1 MAERTLK
8 YREALDEA
16 LVQAMEA
23 NPSVFCLGVGVDD
36 PKGIFGTTL
45 TAFRKFGPA
54 RVLDTPLA
62 ENAMTGIAVGAAL
75 CGMRPVMVHARNDFL
90 LLAMDQLVNHA
101 AKWRYMSGGGL
112 RVPLTVRAIIG
123 RGWGQAA
130 QHSQSLQA
138 MVAHVPGLR
147 VAMPSTPRE
156 AKGLLLAAIADESPT
171 VLLEHRALFENS
183 GPVPA
188 EPYVT
193 AVGSAAVIRSGADVT
208 IVALSQMV
216 LEAAKAAEILAADGI
231 SAEIVDPRWVA
242 PLDDEMILSSVRRT
256 GRLVVAD
263 TGWTSFGVSAEVAA
277 RVAERLFGVLK
288 GPVQRVALPDVPT
301 PCSAALEGL
310 YYPGAAEI
318 VAAVRRAVG
327 ATGAEPREL
336 VGRGPRGMATK
347 DTFQGPF

>member
-1 MAERTLK
+1 
-8 YREALDEA
+8 
-16 LVQAMEA
+16 
-23 NPSVFCLGVGVDD
+23 
-36 PKGIFGTTL
+36 
-45 TAFRKFGPA
+45 
-54 RVLDTPLA
+54 
-62 ENAMTGIAVGAAL
+62 
-75 CGMRPVMVHARNDFL
+75 
-90 LLAMDQLVNHA
+90 
-101 AKWRYMSGGGL
+101 
-112 RVPLTVRAIIG
+112 
-123 RGWGQAA
+123 
-130 QHSQSLQA
+130 
-138 MVAHVPGLR
+138 
-147 VAMPSTPRE
+147 
-156 AKGLLLAAIADESPT
+156 
-171 VLLEHRALFENS
+171 
-183 GPVPA
+183 
-188 EPYVT
+188 
-193 AVGSAAVIRSGADVT
+193 VIRSGADVT